1 MVASHVTHQLGKIGQ
16 AEDVAHPVKAGV
28 DDEVNVLLIVCLAG
42 AVLAHWRI
50 AALHADA
57 IVQVATDL
65 EAERV
70 PVVYHL
76 FHVRKLTRVYLRMHA
91 HNWHTL
97 WTTSFGSVQGSCTG
111 LGRLTTGLPSPSCH
125 LQPPALQ
132 FGHCGRAGSA
142 VGGLPAEQLQR
153 CQPSS

>member
-1 MVASHVTHQLGKIGQ
+1 MLHNYQSLPAEEQAMVASHVTHQLDKTGQ

-28 DDEVNVLLIVCLAG
+28 DDKVNVLLIVCLAG

-76 FHVRKLTRVYLRMHA
+76 FHVRKLARVYLRMRA

-97 WTTSFGSVQGSCTG
+97 
-111 LGRLTTGLPSPSCH
+111 LDH
-125 LQPPALQ
+125 LLRFCP
-132 FGHCGRAGSA
+132 G
-142 VGGLPAEQLQR
+142 
-153 CQPSS
+153 